1 MTIQQLSSSPAGI
14 AGELV
19 GTGIALAA
27 AAAGGAELF
36 ALSTTGG
43 RWTFQ
48 ELLLRVAAPA
58 AVVLVIVLAVAAA
71 LRWRRLARGIVV
83 GVVAGA
89 IATIGLEAV
98 RITGFR
104 VFHSMPGDLPTLM
117 GIQATGRIMV
127 GANTTAKILGYLDH
141 YWNGALFGVIFTLII
156 ANFPA
161 KRGGMWAATL
171 IGIAYGLALGYGF
184 ASGPVP
190 RTLGIGGIFATVG
203 VAEFRTTVYLA
214 HAVFGAV
221 LGALVHRFTTGMPP
235 LWTWVF
241 DLIRAIGGHD
251 HSARLTPS
259 HATNSRTDA
268 NK

>member
-1 MTIQQLSSSPAGI
+1 VSAQPQTTAVWRVT
-14 AGELV
+14 GELL
-19 GTGIALAA
+19 GIGVALAA

-43 RWTFQ
+43 RWSFQ
-48 ELLLRVAAPA
+48 DLLARVGVPA
-58 AVVLVIVLAVAAA
+58 AVVLLAVLAVAAA
-71 LRWRRLARGIVV
+71 LRWRRLARGIIV

-89 IATIGLEAV
+89 IATIGLEAI

-127 GANTTAKILGYLDH
+127 GANTTAKMIGYLDH
-141 YWNGALFGVIFTLII
+141 YWNGALFGVIFALII

-161 KRGGMWAATL
+161 KRGGIWAATL

-190 RTLGIGGIFATVG
+190 RTLGIGGIFATVSVG
-203 VAEFRTTVYLA
+203 EFRTTVYLA
-214 HAVFGAV
+214 HAVFGAI
-221 LGALVHRFTTGMPP
+221 LGALVHRFMTDMPP
-235 LWTWVF
+235 LWTRAL
-241 DLIRAIGGHD
+241 DLIRAINGND
-251 HSARLTPS
+251 HQRRLSPS
-259 HATNSRTDA
+259 HAADSQH
-268 NK
+268 